1 MLDGHRAQPMALQGR
16 RSDAPQLGLRHLR
29 VGLVV
34 EVRHLARDAAER
46 HDGARARV
54 AHTRGQPV
62 ERQRLRADPD
72 VDGARVDRPAGDR
85 RHQCELV
92 ARRELAIG
100 PRVLAVDGHH
110 DRKPA
115 GQVVERG
122 QRVGHPRAVG
132 QLQLDRVAAGALA
145 QLGEEPD
152 THKHRLPVCRHG
164 TIRHVIC
171 PACQTENPDGANFCL
186 NCGTPL
192 RAPGPRREERRT
204 VTVLFADMVGF
215 TDLGERI
222 DQESL
227 RRVMDRFYAEMRG
240 AIEAQGGSVAK
251 FIGDAVMAVWG
262 TPVVREDDAL
272 RAVRAAEAMRRA
284 LTALNDDLERRWG
297 VRVGMRTGVNT
308 GEVVVDTQR
317 PADLLVGD
325 TLNVAA
331 RLEQA
336 ATDGEVL
343 VGPDTYRLVRGEAR
357 LEPRAPLNLKGKARA
372 LSTWRLIDGSRPER
386 QAEPRMTAPLVAR
399 EAELERLRGA
409 FGEAVAARECRLV
422 TIVGSPGV
430 GKSRLAAEL
439 ADVLGS
445 SARVLA
451 ARCEPAAEGTSLGPA
466 TQILRGGA
474 GIEDDDDPGVVRD
487 KL

>member
-1 MLDGHRAQPMALQGR
+1 M
-16 RSDAPQLGLRHLR
+16 
-29 VGLVV
+29 
-34 EVRHLARDAAER
+34 EVRCEVCGELNPE
-46 HDGARARV
+46 RAR
-54 AHTRGQPV
+54 
-62 ERQRLRADPD
+62 
-72 VDGARVDRPAGDR
+72 
-85 RHQCELV
+85 
-92 ARRELAIG
+92 
-100 PRVLAVDGHH
+100 
-110 DRKPA
+110 
-115 GQVVERG
+115 
-122 QRVGHPRAVG
+122 
-132 QLQLDRVAAGALA
+132 
-145 QLGEEPD
+145 
-152 THKHRLPVCRHG
+152 
-164 TIRHVIC
+164 
-171 PACQTENPDGANFCL
+171 FCL
-186 NCGTPL
+186 ACGTPIT
-192 RAPGPRREERRT
+192 RAGEAGREVRRT

-215 TDLGERI
+215 TALGERI

-227 RRVMDRFYAEMRG
+227 RRVMDRFYTEMRG

-272 RAVRAAEAMRRA
+272 RAIRAAEAMRRA
-284 LTALNDDLERRWG
+284 LTALNDDLDRQWG

-386 QAEPRMTAPLVAR
+386 QAEPRMPAPLVAR

-409 FGEAVAARECRLV
+409 FDAALLARECRV
-422 TIVGSPGV
+422 VSVIGSPGV

-451 ARCEPAAEGTSLGPA
+451 ARCEPAAEATSFGPA
-466 TQILRGGA
+466 TQLLRGGA
-474 GIEDDDDPGVVRD
+474 GLDEGDDEDQIRAKLKAVVGDDELVER
-487 KL
+487 LT